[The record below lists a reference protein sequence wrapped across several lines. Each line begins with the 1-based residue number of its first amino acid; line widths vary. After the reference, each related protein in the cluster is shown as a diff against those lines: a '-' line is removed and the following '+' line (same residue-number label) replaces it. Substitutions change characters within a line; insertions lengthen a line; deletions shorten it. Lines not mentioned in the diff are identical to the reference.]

1 MHILTADTGRL
12 YANTAFL
19 NLTSQEWTSGPDLT
33 TARWGH
39 TCSLITK
46 SNGDKEIV
54 IVGGRSHTDAGFSD
68 PPTDNCTI
76 NNVITL
82 RDVEILDLQSN
93 TFRAGE

>member
-1 MHILTADTGRL
+1 M
-12 YANTAFL
+12 
-19 NLTSQEWTSGPDLT
+19 
-33 TARWGH
+33 
-39 TCSLITK
+39 
-46 SNGDKEIV
+46 

-76 NNVITL
+76 NGVITL